1 MISSITHNATFSLG
15 SESGHMRLDSQ
26 DGQMRDPSGRVHALA
41 NHSVSPEKR
50 TDLMTNDTSG
60 QTGIDSLGNADLA
73 LLLASRFQA
82 RTLSSGSTLYNLT
95 WKKRTT
101 PAQGLI
107 YALRGSVH
115 RTSDNDCIGWLAPG
129 SINLAGWGTPTARDY
144 KDGKISKTQ
153 IKGRLGRQVWLVMT
167 SRLTDSGEMLT
178 GSNAVMKN
186 GGRLNP
192 EHSRWLMGIP
202 PEWSLVAPKNK

>member
-50 TDLMTNDTSG
+50 TVLMTNDTSG

-115 RTSDNDCIGWLAPG
+115 RTSDNDCIGWPTPLASDCRG
-129 SINLAGWGTPTARDY
+129 SAGKNKKELPNIA
-144 KDGKISKTQ
+144 KITT
-153 IKGRLGRQVWLVMT
+153 GLRGV
-167 SRLTDSGEMLT
+167 LTEDCQLTISGEMLT